1 LGAAGVGS
9 AEAADSK
16 RRTAVGRLKVGVV
29 KAATELAA
37 SNAKIAVLD
46 RAMVSGYIGSE
57 EMDSEK
63 AIYVQ
68 QHSKG
73 EEFSFASI
81 DQMCD
86 RSSTCEMKTSTWTSS
101 WSNGVISVIKTP
113 YIFL

>member
-1 LGAAGVGS
+1 MGMSASSILGAAGVGS

-16 RRTAVGRLKVGVV
+16 RRTAVGRLKAGVV

-46 RAMVSGYIGSE
+46 SVMVSCYIGSE

-68 QHSKG
+68 QHSKK
-73 EEFSFASI
+73 EVCSPQSI
-81 DQMCD
+81 KWATDP
-86 RSSTCEMKTSTWTSS
+86 RRVS
-101 WSNGVISVIKTP
+101 
-113 YIFL
+113 